1 LTGKSDIATFSQS
14 PSMCSSLDIPAG
26 QTITITAYYSV
37 TSGTMPTALIA
48 TAKIKYGSTYFF
60 TDDSGAANTLL
71 PVLLPGRRQW
81 HLS

>member
-1 LTGKSDIATFSQS
+1 
-14 PSMCSSLDIPAG
+14 MCSSLNIPAG

-48 TAKIKYGSTYFF
+48 TAKMKYGSTYFF
-60 TDDSGAANTLL
+60 TDDQALPILL